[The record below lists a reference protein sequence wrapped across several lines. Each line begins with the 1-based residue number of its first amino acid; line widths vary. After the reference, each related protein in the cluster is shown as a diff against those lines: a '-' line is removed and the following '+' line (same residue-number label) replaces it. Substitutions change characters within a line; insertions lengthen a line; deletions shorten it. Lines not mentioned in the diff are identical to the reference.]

1 MSAIPSSPT
10 GLEEVRLSSAALAR
24 RLTLLYVPALVL
36 LALLAS
42 TKFITTSLV
51 VEAQEIFAEV
61 INSAGR
67 QRMKSQRLLVLV
79 HDYLDA
85 PDEATRSDR
94 RAAVEDLIDRMLAAH
109 DRLLGLSLPLAPL
122 VEPSTDLE
130 RLYRQPPHALDLRLH
145 GYIDRARA
153 LLDLPAGSVGPDDP
167 AWEDL
172 RQTGT
177 GPLLEALEAA
187 VQLYE
192 DEAERNLAVVRQV
205 ELAVWLVTLVLLLV
219 LAVAVFRPMV
229 GLVRRNTAA
238 SEQVETR
245 LLSESARQSQ
255 DIADEKSRNAAIL
268 DTVPDAI
275 LTLDQEGRITSAN
288 RATETMFGWDA
299 AALDGQPFSVL
310 IAGGPAEDAGEA
322 GPPPDD
328 LLRAGGGVRRLPR
341 ELEGRRRNGTPFPVD
356 LTVTAARLGGR
367 PVHIAMLR
375 DLTLRRAG
383 EEREAAL
390 RGQLQQ
396 ADKLRTVGTLA
407 GGIAHDFNNVL
418 TPILGYAD
426 LLLSSLPEGSQD
438 REDVEVI
445 HRAARRARDIV
456 AQMLAFSRP
465 GSEALGPVPVAEAVA
480 ESVKLLR
487 SSLPST
493 VRLTVAPV
501 PPDLRVRGDAGRLQ
515 QVLVNLI
522 KNAADALQEQGGHI
536 AVTVGIVLRPEA
548 GTADG
553 VADGVA
559 GERRCAA
566 ISVADDGPG
575 MPESVRSRVFEP
587 FFTTKPAG
595 RGTGLGLSVAY
606 GIASAWGGDIA
617 VRSVPGEGTTFTVHL
632 PLAGDDGTATVA
644 GEEGTTPAFR
654 GAALVVDDDPDVRIV
669 ACRLL
674 RRLGL
679 EVAAAADIGEAL
691 ADLDRRGLPP
701 DLLLTDHSMP
711 GGSVRQLIAAAR
723 AAGVPRVIQMSGF
736 DLGVEAGQIGADVFV
751 RKPLALASLADAL
764 IRAGVMPQETIRHNP
779 T

>member
-51 VEAQEIFAEV
+51 VEAQEVFAEV

-85 PDEATRSDR
+85 RDEATRSDR

-122 VEPSTDLE
+122 VEPSTDLQ

-187 VQLYE
+187 VQFYE

-205 ELAVWLVTLVLLLV
+205 ELAVWLVTLLLLLV

-310 IAGGPAEDAGEA
+310 IAGGLAEDAGEA
-322 GPPPDD
+322 GRPPDD
-328 LLRAGGGVRRLPR
+328 LLRSGGGVRRLPR

-367 PVHIAMLR
+367 SVHIAMLR

-438 REDVEVI
+438 HEDVEVI

-465 GSEALGPVPVAEAVA
+465 GSEALGPVPVADAVA

-487 SSLPST
+487 SSLPPT
-493 VRLTVAPV
+493 VRLTVGPV
-501 PPDLRVRGDAGRLQ
+501 PPGLRIRGDAGRLQ

-522 KNAADALQEQGGHI
+522 KNAGDALQEEGGRI
-536 AVTVGIVLRPEA
+536 AVDVGIVLRPDATAEGGEA
-548 GTADG
+548 GM
-553 VADGVA
+553 
-559 GERRCAA
+559 RRCAA
-566 ISVADDGPG
+566 ITVTDDGPG
-575 MPESVRSRVFEP
+575 MPDSVCSRVFEP

-606 GIASAWGGDIA
+606 GIISAWGGDIA
-617 VRSVPGEGTTFTVHL
+617 VRSAPGEGTTFTIHL
-632 PLAGDDGTATVA
+632 PLAGDDGTASVA
-644 GEEGTTPAFR
+644 GEESVTPAFR

-691 ADLDRRGLPP
+691 ADLERRGLPP

-736 DLGVEAGQIGADVFV
+736 ELGVEAGQIGADVFV

-764 IRAGVMPQETIRHNP
+764 IRAGVLPQETIRHNP